1 MTHSSRKAF
10 QRMIKLQNKKR
21 ADELLRQSYDTYY
34 EKIARFCNIKLKNR
48 NEAEDCVQEC
58 FMVYYKQILNGEEI
72 ENTGAFLYKIA
83 DNLIKTQWRQDKKAN
98 NIISLDEVAEILAT
112 NEVLDYSN
120 IDYDSCA
127 ERIIKILDEKER
139 LLYQLKYTEQKSI
152 AEIAEELN
160 ISFDATAKRLSRLR
174 QKVKAMV
181 EEEMKGE
188 DLI

>member
-1 MTHSSRKAF
+1 M
-10 QRMIKLQNKKR
+10 QNKKR

-34 EKIARFCNIKLKNR
+34 EKISRFCNIKLKNR
-48 NEAEDCVQEC
+48 TEAEDCVQEC
-58 FMVYYKQILNGEEI
+58 FMVYYKRILKGEEI
-72 ENTGAFLYKIA
+72 GNTGAFLYKIA
-83 DNLIKTQWRQDKKAN
+83 DNLVKTQWRQDKKAN
-98 NIISLDEVAEILAT
+98 NIIPLEDLAETLAS
-112 NEVLDYSN
+112 NEVFDYSN

-127 ERIIKILDEKER
+127 EKIIKVLDEKEQY
-139 LLYQLKYTEQKSI
+139 LYKLKYTHKKSI

-174 QKVKAMV
+174 QKVKALV

>member
-1 MTHSSRKAF
+1 M
-10 QRMIKLQNKKR
+10 QNKKR
-21 ADELLRQSYDTYY
+21 ADQLLRKAYDTYY

-58 FMVYYKQILNGEEI
+58 FMVYYKRILSGEEI
-72 ENTGAFLYKIA
+72 GNTSAYLYKIA
-83 DNLIKTQWRQDKKAN
+83 DNLVKTQWRQDKKAN
-98 NIISLDEVAEILAT
+98 NIIPLDDLAETLVT
-112 NEVLDYSN
+112 EESYDYGN
-120 IDYDSCA
+120 IDYEACA
-127 ERIIKILDEKER
+127 EKIIEIFDEKEKK
-139 LLYQLKYTEQKSI
+139 LYKLKYTDQKSI

>member
-1 MTHSSRKAF
+1 MK
-10 QRMIKLQNKKR
+10 NKKR

-58 FMVYYKQILNGEEI
+58 FMVYYKRILRGEEI
-72 ENTGAFLYKIA
+72 GNTGAFLYKIA
-83 DNLIKTQWRQDKKAN
+83 DNLVKTQWRQDKKAN
-98 NIISLDEVAEILAT
+98 NIIPLDDLAENLATDEVY
-112 NEVLDYSN
+112 DYSN

-127 ERIIKILDEKER
+127 EKIIKILDEKER
-139 LLYQLKYTEQKSI
+139 NLYDLKYNQGKSI

-160 ISFDATAKRLSRLR
+160 ISFDAAAKRLSRLR

-181 EEEMKGE
+181 EEELKGE

>member
-1 MTHSSRKAF
+1 M
-10 QRMIKLQNKKR
+10 QNKKR

-58 FMVYYKQILNGEEI
+58 FMVYYKRILRGEEI
-72 ENTGAFLYKIA
+72 GNTGAYLYKIA
-83 DNLIKTQWRQDKKAN
+83 DNLVKTQWRQDKKAN
-98 NIISLDEVAEILAT
+98 NIISLEDVAETLATDEVF
-112 NEVLDYSN
+112 DYGN
-120 IDYDSCA
+120 MDYDSCA
-127 ERIIKILDEKER
+127 ERIIGTLDEKEQY
-139 LLYQLKYTEQKSI
+139 LYKLKYTDRKSI

-174 QKVKAMV
+174 QKVKV
-181 EEEMKGE
+181 IIEKEMKGE